1 MFCTRFARQL
11 RDATI
16 EELLGEVF
24 PVRSVS
30 RCYKQVKVT
39 VWLVV
44 RQSPASKD
52 VNTEAERSMCLKTVT
67 RQRLVKTQQTE
78 KT

>member
-1 MFCTRFARQL
+1 MRQL

-24 PVRSVS
+24 SVRSVMSSYKHDNS
-30 RCYKQVKVT
+30 RIQSVVK
-39 VWLVV
+39 
-44 RQSPASKD
+44 QSPASKD
-52 VNTEAERSMCLKTVT
+52 VKTEVEGSTALEAVT
-67 RQRLVKTQQTE
+67 LQRLVKTRQTE